1 MAIVS
6 NKPSKW
12 DKVVKW
18 YASHAYAVNIIYS
31 AGASVVIIG
40 ALFKILHWPGA
51 SQVLM
56 VGMFTEAFLFIL
68 GIFEKP
74 HAAYHWEHVF
84 PQLVE
89 EGAKPI
95 EGGLGKENDLN
106 TVQGLTEEDVKSL
119 QEGIAKVAKT
129 ANQLASI
136 GDVATATSG
145 LMDNMAAAGK
155 AAQSFA
161 AANEILLDSADGV
174 VKQYQVI
181 QGEMAEVAN
190 QTKSYGKGVQGIN
203 NQLVAL
209 NGQLVSLN
217 SVYELQMKEIQT
229 QTAIYAAQTQKV
241 NSVNETMNAVAGQVA
256 QLQKSTSEAVEAGKK
271 YVAAQQK
278 LAEQVAD
285 LNKVYGNMLSA
296 L

>member
-1 MAIVS
+1 MANVS
-6 NKPSKW
+6 KSSKW

-18 YASHAYAVNIIYS
+18 YAGHAYAVNIIYS

-74 HAAYHWEHVF
+74 HASYHWENVF
-84 PQLVE
+84 PQLVGE
-89 EGAKPI
+89 EVKPV
-95 EGGLGKENDLN
+95 EGGSGTPEAKNASLDS
-106 TVQGLTEEDVKSL
+106 VHGLSEQDVKAL
-119 QEGIAKVAKT
+119 QTGIENVTKA

-136 GDVATATSG
+136 GDVASATSG
-145 LMDNMAAAGK
+145 LIESMNVAGK
-155 AAQSFA
+155 AAKDFA
-161 AANEILLDSADGV
+161 TANDALLNSADGV
-174 VKQYQVI
+174 AKQYQTI

-190 QTKSYGKGVQGIN
+190 QTKSYGKGVQGLN
-203 NQLVAL
+203 AQLA
-209 NGQLVSLN
+209 SLN
-217 SVYELQMKEIQT
+217 SVYELQMKELQA
-229 QTAIYAAQTQKV
+229 QTATYAVQTQKV
-241 NSVNETMNAVAGQVA
+241 NSVNATIDAVAAQAA
-256 QLQKSTSEAVEAGKK
+256 QLQQSTAEAVEAGKK